1 MQAPP
6 PAKKPAAGKKKAK
19 EESSSDSSSD
29 EDMETDKIG
38 TAAAALAKVLNVY
51 LHSFNTCTLY
61 NSKDLIYALLIEQLV
76 LLYSTVHVILYSMPS
91 PLNGVLFSK
100 EGTCI

>member
-6 PAKKPAAGKKKAK
+6 PAKKAAAGKKKTK

-38 TAAAALAKVLNVY
+38 TAAAALAKVLNVWNFI
-51 LHSFNTCTLY
+51 LLKHVHCTIA
-61 NSKDLIYALLIEQLV
+61 KI
-76 LLYSTVHVILYSMPS
+76 
-91 PLNGVLFSK
+91 
-100 EGTCI
+100 

>member
-6 PAKKPAAGKKKAK
+6 PAKKAAAGKKKAK
-19 EESSSDSSSD
+19 EESSSDSSSDD

-51 LHSFNTCTLY
+51 LHSFKACTLC
-61 NSKDLIYALLIEQLV
+61 NSKDLIYALLIEQIIQLYNNFCMKVIVIICRPKIVIIIILV
-76 LLYSTVHVILYSMPS
+76 I
-91 PLNGVLFSK
+91 
-100 EGTCI
+100 

>member
-6 PAKKPAAGKKKAK
+6 PAKKAAAGKKKTK

-38 TAAAALAKVLNVY
+38 TAVLAKVLNVY
-51 LHSFNTCTLY
+51 LHSFNACTLC
-61 NSKDLIYALLIEQLV
+61 NSKDLIYALLIEQIIQ
-76 LLYSTVHVILYSMPS
+76 LYTNFCM
-91 PLNGVLFSK
+91 
-100 EGTCI
+100 